1 MPNHLSILGIIHT
14 AISIIAIFAAFYALL
29 RDGSIDPANSR
40 GKLYILLTVITCL
53 TALPIMRTGHL
64 TAGHNLAVIILIV
77 LPIAYFAPSMKFLGK
92 SAVYIQIFLMSL
104 TLFFSFIPAIVET
117 LTRVP
122 ISHPI
127 ASGPNAPLIQM
138 GLLTLV
144 VLFTAGVLYQLV
156 KLWLRKKHAI
166 AVAQAVPVV

>member
-14 AISIIAIFAAFYALL
+14 AISILAIIVALYALL
-29 RDGSIDPANSR
+29 RDGIIDPKNGN
-40 GKLYILLTVITCL
+40 GKLYILLTVLTCL
-53 TALPIMRTGHL
+53 TGLPIMRFGHP

-77 LPIAYFAPSMKFLGK
+77 LPIAIYAPSMKFLGK
-92 SAVYIQIFLMSL
+92 NGVYIQVFLMSL

-122 ISHPI
+122 ISRPI
-127 ASGPNAPLIQM
+127 ADGPNDPLIQK

-144 VLFTAGVLYQLV
+144 ILFTIGVIYQLV
-156 KLWLRKKHAI
+156 KLRSQQKRAI
-166 AVAQAVPVV
+166 ISD

>member
-14 AISIIAIFAAFYALL
+14 AISILAILVALYSLL
-29 RDGSIDPANSR
+29 RDGIINPQNGN
-40 GKLYILLTVITCL
+40 GKLYVFLTVFTCITG
-53 TALPIMRTGHL
+53 LPIMRFGHP

-77 LPIAYFAPSMKFLGK
+77 LPIAIYAPSMKFLGK
-92 SAVYIQIFLMSL
+92 SGAYIQIFLMSL

-122 ISHPI
+122 ISRPI
-127 ASGPNAPLIQM
+127 ANGPNDPLVQT

-144 VLFTAGVLYQLV
+144 GFFVVGVVYQLIKFRSHQKRV
-156 KLWLRKKHAI
+156 I
-166 AVAQAVPVV
+166 AN

>member
-14 AISIIAIFAAFYALL
+14 AISILAIIVALYALL
-29 RDGSIDPANSR
+29 RNGIIDPKNGN
-40 GKLYILLTVITCL
+40 GKLYILLTVLTCV
-53 TALPIMRTGHL
+53 TGLPIMRFGHP

-77 LPIAYFAPSMKFLGK
+77 LPIAIYAPSIKFLGK
-92 SAVYIQIFLMSL
+92 SAAYIQVFLMSL

-122 ISHPI
+122 ISRPI
-127 ASGPNAPLIQM
+127 ANGPNDPLIQK

-144 VLFTAGVLYQLV
+144 ILFAIGVIYQLL
-156 KLWLRKKHAI
+156 KLRSRQKGVI
-166 AVAQAVPVV
+166 ISN